1 MSIILQESQL
11 IGAHLSIEGG
21 YYKALERAKQIDANA
36 VQLFTK
42 SNRQWAARPLAPQ
55 AIELFKEK
63 RNSLNIYPVA
73 HASYLINLASDN
85 PDIILKSIESASWEI
100 QTCQALEIPTL
111 VLHPGSAGS
120 QSREQALDNIVR
132 NLDYIFEKIPGS
144 TCIALETMAGQGSV
158 LARSFEEIGYI
169 INQSKYSERLGV
181 CLDTCHVFAAGYDFT
196 TATGYQ
202 AMWNQFINYI
212 PISYLKVIHANDS
225 KKPAGSQVDRHEHI
239 GKGCIGIEAFSLL
252 CNDPRL
258 RHIVKIVE
266 TPKASLEED
275 AYNVRILKSLIKK

>member
-1 MSIILQESQL
+1 MSTALQESQL

-21 YYKALERAKQIDANA
+21 HYKALERAGQINANA

-42 SNRQWAARPLAPQ
+42 SNRQWAAKSLTTQ
-55 AIELFKEK
+55 AIEVFKEI
-63 RNSLNIYPVA
+63 RNSINIYPIA

-85 PDIILKSIESASWEI
+85 PDIILKSIESVSWEI

-120 QSREQALDNIVR
+120 QSREQALDNVVR
-132 NLDYIFEKIPGS
+132 NLDYIFDKIPGL

-169 INQSKYSERLGV
+169 INQSKYPERLGV
-181 CLDTCHVFAAGYDFT
+181 CLDTCHVFAAGYNFT
-196 TATGYQ
+196 TPAGYQ
-202 AMWNQFINYI
+202 AMWNQFMSYI

-225 KKPAGSQVDRHEHI
+225 KKPAGSQTDRHEHI

-252 CNDPRL
+252 CNDPKLQR
-258 RHIVKIVE
+258 IVKIVE
-266 TPKASLEED
+266 TPKATLEED
-275 AYNVRILKSLIKK
+275 AYNVGILKSLIKK